1 MKSSTKYSPLLL
13 NWCIYFVK
21 GGKYHVLGW
30 QNQNYKD
37 SATEF
42 LESEFIVTFCHT
54 KKWCVLPS
62 LNICKRLKIDTKIS
76 KQNQSLASPLKKFIG
91 IPIFIFTTQNVIRI

>member
-30 QNQNYKD
+30 LNQNYKD

-42 LESEFIVTFCHT
+42 LESEFIVT
-54 KKWCVLPS
+54 L
-62 LNICKRLKIDTKIS
+62 
-76 KQNQSLASPLKKFIG
+76 KFI
-91 IPIFIFTTQNVIRI
+91 FATQKSGASCHH